1 MGIEYFSKL
10 LESSTEKELLL
21 SKKSNNISTAR
32 LISFLIVIA
41 GLAIGFYNKN
51 IVGIFV
57 GVVSIIIFIALL
69 VIHSKVKEEETYFKS
84 KCEVLNKY
92 IKRFGDGW
100 KEFKI
105 DGKEYLK
112 DENSQ
117 AKDLDLFGRTSLYQY
132 ICVANTSYG
141 KNFLAKYL
149 WNENPDENVIL
160 ERQIAIKELLSKD
173 DFSIHIQTLSNIIG
187 KEQKSNSDSSIE
199 SFIEYGENKNV
210 YIPKWMHIFTWGL
223 PTATILSFIFCVLG
237 FLPVLPVFL
246 LFIIQLG
253 FSGFGYPRLM
263 QTLSPLF
270 SFSRSIQVYEKMFE
284 VLEKETFESDYLKEL
299 QNKLS
304 KGSGVSRGVKQLNS
318 IGNAVNLRYNQIIY
332 IIACGV
338 LMWNYHCAE
347 ALERWKGI
355 YGNQI
360 RDWFE
365 SIGEFEALISLTVI
379 SHVKE
384 NTCFPVIKYED
395 TPRLKVEE
403 VYHPLIA
410 EKSVIANSIQL
421 NSQTCIITGSNMSGK
436 TTFLRSIGVNL
447 ALAYAGA
454 PVCAKSFDATCM
466 AIFTSMRI
474 QDDVSQGI
482 STFYAEILRIKS
494 MIQYSLKEL
503 PMLVLVDEIFKGT
516 NSADRI
522 IGASEAVKKLSKPW
536 VISMVTTH
544 DFELCDLSG
553 SGDVEVVNYHF
564 SEYYVDDKIHFD
576 YKIKDGRCKTTNAK
590 QLMRMAGIL

>member
-1 MGIEYFSKL
+1 MGIDYFSKL
-10 LESSTEKELLL
+10 LESTTEKELLL

-32 LISFLIVIA
+32 LISFLIVIV
-41 GLAIGFYNKN
+41 GFAIGLYNKN
-51 IVGIFV
+51 IVGVFV
-57 GVVSIIIFIALL
+57 GVVAIVAFIVLL
-69 VIHSKVKEEETYFKS
+69 VIHNKVKEEEMYFRS
-84 KCEVLNKY
+84 KIDVIDKY

-105 DGKEYLK
+105 DGKEYLE

-117 AKDLDLFGRTSLYQY
+117 AKDLDLFGKASLYQY

-141 KNFLAKYL
+141 KKSLAKSL
-149 WNENPDENVIL
+149 WNENPDEKIIL
-160 ERQIAIKELLSKD
+160 ERQMAIKELLSKD

-187 KEQKSNSDSSIE
+187 KEQKNNSDGSIE
-199 SFIEYGENKNV
+199 AFIEYGENKDV

-223 PTATILSFIFCVLG
+223 PTATILSFIFFTLG
-237 FLPVLPVFL
+237 FLPILPVFL

-253 FSGFGYPRLM
+253 FSGFGHTRLM

-270 SFSRSIQVYEKMFE
+270 SFSRNIQVYEKMFE

-299 QNKLS
+299 QKKLS
-304 KGSGVSRGVKQLNS
+304 KGSGVSKGIKQLNS
-318 IGNAVNLRYNQIIY
+318 IGNAVNLRYNQILY

-347 ALERWKGI
+347 SLERWKGV

-360 RDWFE
+360 RGWLE

-379 SHVKE
+379 GHVKE
-384 NTCFPVIKYED
+384 NTCFPVIKHED
-395 TPRLKVEE
+395 IPRLKVEE

-447 ALAYAGA
+447 VLAYAGG
-454 PVCAKSFDATCM
+454 PVCAKNFDATCM

-522 IGASEAVKKLSKPW
+522 IGASEAVKKLSRPW

-576 YKIKDGRCKTTNAK
+576 YMIKDGRCKTTNAK
-590 QLMRMAGIL
+590 QLMKMAGIL

>member
-41 GLAIGFYNKN
+41 GFAIGFYNKN

-57 GVVSIIIFIALL
+57 GVLSIIIFIALL

-84 KCEVLNKY
+84 KSEVLNKY

-117 AKDLDLFGRTSLYQY
+117 AKDLDLFGRASLYQY

-160 ERQIAIKELLSKD
+160 ERQRAIKELLSKD

-187 KEQKSNSDSSIE
+187 KEQKNNSDSSIE

-223 PTATILSFIFCVLG
+223 PTATILSFIFCMLG

-263 QTLSPLF
+263 QTLAPLF
-270 SFSRSIQVYEKMFE
+270 HLV
-284 VLEKETFESDYLKEL
+284 
-299 QNKLS
+299 
-304 KGSGVSRGVKQLNS
+304 
-318 IGNAVNLRYNQIIY
+318 
-332 IIACGV
+332 
-338 LMWNYHCAE
+338 
-347 ALERWKGI
+347 
-355 YGNQI
+355 
-360 RDWFE
+360 
-365 SIGEFEALISLTVI
+365 
-379 SHVKE
+379 
-384 NTCFPVIKYED
+384 
-395 TPRLKVEE
+395 E
-403 VYHPLIA
+403 VY
-410 EKSVIANSIQL
+410 KYMKK
-421 NSQTCIITGSNMSGK
+421 C
-436 TTFLRSIGVNL
+436 LR
-447 ALAYAGA
+447 
-454 PVCAKSFDATCM
+454 F
-466 AIFTSMRI
+466 
-474 QDDVSQGI
+474 
-482 STFYAEILRIKS
+482 
-494 MIQYSLKEL
+494 
-503 PMLVLVDEIFKGT
+503 
-516 NSADRI
+516 
-522 IGASEAVKKLSKPW
+522 
-536 VISMVTTH
+536 
-544 DFELCDLSG
+544 
-553 SGDVEVVNYHF
+553 
-564 SEYYVDDKIHFD
+564 
-576 YKIKDGRCKTTNAK
+576 
-590 QLMRMAGIL
+590 